1 MPVDRCGGLAGPT
14 GRFYR
19 NPAKT
24 RQFTDSCSEPILGTV
39 RCCEGEDFKSNK
51 SAVGKIQ
58 SREEQEGKDM
68 MEPGQNAA
76 TLQ

>member
-1 MPVDRCGGLAGPT
+1 MEVT
-14 GRFYR
+14 
-19 NPAKT
+19 
-24 RQFTDSCSEPILGTV
+24 FTTVLVRKGEMILGTV

-51 SAVGKIQ
+51 GAVDKIQ